1 MFAVS
6 SRSRVVPIQKGYIHL
21 FNLQVYYTRTVRK
34 CQVYSCS
41 HQSFL
46 SPDIIRSIKS
56 CLIYRITLY
65 IVSSER
71 VNVKSF
77 LSSGRFFRNIQCD
90 VLMSPRLH
98 ARNGR
103 QSSQIALYA
112 FFFRRLIFGTGSPVL
127 AAHRRG
133 VFGSLDCFAG
143 FFAALAGAPL
153 TSVVYYL
160 ILNE

>member
-1 MFAVS
+1 MS
-6 SRSRVVPIQKGYIHL
+6 DLSDHT
-21 FNLQVYYTRTVRK
+21 VYCIIITGQ
-34 CQVYSCS
+34 CQVF
-41 HQSFL
+41 SF
-46 SPDIIRSIKS
+46 
-56 CLIYRITLY
+56 
-65 IVSSER
+65 EWA
-71 VNVKSF
+71 
-77 LSSGRFFRNIQCD
+77 FFSDHECD

>member
-1 MFAVS
+1 MNVTFLCRQMFNV
-6 SRSRVVPIQKGYIHL
+6 
-21 FNLQVYYTRTVRK
+21 T
-34 CQVYSCS
+34 
-41 HQSFL
+41 FL
-46 SPDIIRSIKS
+46 CR
-56 CLIYRITLY
+56 
-65 IVSSER
+65 
-71 VNVKSF
+71 
-77 LSSGRFFRNIQCD
+77 
-90 VLMSPRLH
+90 